1 MQVVERMVSVLEDDP
16 VTNAGYGSNLN
27 LDCKVECDASLMNG
41 TTLGFGSI
49 GSVSGKLHIYDFSK
63 MFFLNWP

>member
-1 MQVVERMVSVLEDDP
+1 MVSVLEDDP
-16 VTNAGYGSNLN
+16 ITNAGYGSNLN

-49 GSVSGKLHIYDFSK
+49 GSVSGKIHKIGFSK
-63 MFFLNWP
+63 MMFFLNLP